1 MLCKMLRLLTTC
13 VALAAAKT
21 SPYSFSLSTFSPEGR
36 IQQIEFAGK
45 AVDNGPPCAAITTR
59 DGVVLAK
66 AYKKSDKALVVHD
79 QSLHILRVTEST
91 IATYAG
97 LPADFRA
104 LVDAARTIAIE
115 LEKTNGF
122 PPSASMLATEVGRRV
137 HAADVV
143 RVARLEMHLFPATNA
158 LYLYLLHGYRQY
170 GNYAMQK
177 IVDVFSDICTVK
189 LYKIGGPRTD
199 NHHLRYITIP
209 YFLSDQV
216 HSKED
221 KPDEYARLIKEAI
234 PLDMQDNVDDHT
246 FWALETHYEPKK

>member
-1 MLCKMLRLLTTC
+1 MLRLLTCC
-13 VALAAAKT
+13 VLSHAAAKT

-66 AYKKSDKALVVHD
+66 AYKKASEKALVVEN

-137 HAADVV
+137 QERTQRGGFRPYGCSLILASPSSLYRVDPSGWVAPLRACAAGAGSASIQADLATILDSDEDGATAKRRLVGLLQADGRGVAVATVSSDEPIEIDVDASTGEAGEEA
-143 RVARLEMHLFPATNA
+143 VAPA
-158 LYLYLLHGYRQY
+158 G
-170 GNYAMQK
+170 
-177 IVDVFSDICTVK
+177 
-189 LYKIGGPRTD
+189 
-199 NHHLRYITIP
+199 
-209 YFLSDQV
+209 
-216 HSKED
+216 
-221 KPDEYARLIKEAI
+221 
-234 PLDMQDNVDDHT
+234 
-246 FWALETHYEPKK
+246 

>member
-1 MLCKMLRLLTTC
+1 MLRLLTCC
-13 VALAAAKT
+13 VLSHAAAKT

-66 AYKKSDKALVVHD
+66 AYKKASEKALVVEN

-137 HAADVV
+137 QERTQRGGFRPYGCSLLLASPSSLYRVDPSGWVAPLRACAAGAGSASIQADLATILDSDEDGATAKRRLVGLLQADGRGVAVATVSSDEPIEIDVDASTGEAGEEA
-143 RVARLEMHLFPATNA
+143 VAPA
-158 LYLYLLHGYRQY
+158 G
-170 GNYAMQK
+170 
-177 IVDVFSDICTVK
+177 
-189 LYKIGGPRTD
+189 
-199 NHHLRYITIP
+199 
-209 YFLSDQV
+209 
-216 HSKED
+216 
-221 KPDEYARLIKEAI
+221 
-234 PLDMQDNVDDHT
+234 
-246 FWALETHYEPKK
+246 

>member
-1 MLCKMLRLLTTC
+1 MLRLLITC
-13 VALAAAKT
+13 SYAAAKT

-45 AVDNGPPCAAITTR
+45 AVDNGPPCAAIMTR

-137 HAADVV
+137 QERTQRGGFRPYGCSLILASPSSLFRVDPSGWVAPIRACAAGAGSASIQADLATILDSDEGGATATRRLVELLTADGRGVAVATVSTDAPIVIDVDASTGEAGEEAV
-143 RVARLEMHLFPATNA
+143 TPA
-158 LYLYLLHGYRQY
+158 G
-170 GNYAMQK
+170 
-177 IVDVFSDICTVK
+177 
-189 LYKIGGPRTD
+189 
-199 NHHLRYITIP
+199 
-209 YFLSDQV
+209 
-216 HSKED
+216 
-221 KPDEYARLIKEAI
+221 
-234 PLDMQDNVDDHT
+234 
-246 FWALETHYEPKK
+246 

>member
-1 MLCKMLRLLTTC
+1 MLRLLTTC
-13 VALAAAKT
+13 FLSHAAAKT

-66 AYKKSDKALVVHD
+66 AYKRASDKALVVAGH
-79 QSLHILRVTEST
+79 SLHILRVTETT

-137 HAADVV
+137 QERTQRGGFRPYGCSLILASPSSLYRVDPSGWVAPLRACAAGAGSASIQADLAAILESDEDGTTAKRRLVGLLTADGRGVAVATVSSDEPIEIDVDASASAGDEA
-143 RVARLEMHLFPATNA
+143 VAPA
-158 LYLYLLHGYRQY
+158 G
-170 GNYAMQK
+170 
-177 IVDVFSDICTVK
+177 
-189 LYKIGGPRTD
+189 
-199 NHHLRYITIP
+199 
-209 YFLSDQV
+209 
-216 HSKED
+216 
-221 KPDEYARLIKEAI
+221 
-234 PLDMQDNVDDHT
+234 
-246 FWALETHYEPKK
+246 

>member
-1 MLCKMLRLLTTC
+1 MLRLLTTC
-13 VALAAAKT
+13 FLSHALAKT

-45 AVDNGPPCAAITTR
+45 AVDNGPPCAAITTS

-66 AYKKSDKALVVHD
+66 AYKKSDNLAVEGH
-79 QSLHILRVTEST
+79 SLHILRVTETT

-137 HAADVV
+137 QERTQRGGFRPYGCSLILASPSSLYRIDPSGWVAPLRACAAGAGSASIQGDLATILDSDEDGATAKRRLVELLTADGRGVAVATVSNDSPIVIDVDASTGEAGEEAV
-143 RVARLEMHLFPATNA
+143 TPA
-158 LYLYLLHGYRQY
+158 G
-170 GNYAMQK
+170 
-177 IVDVFSDICTVK
+177 
-189 LYKIGGPRTD
+189 
-199 NHHLRYITIP
+199 
-209 YFLSDQV
+209 
-216 HSKED
+216 
-221 KPDEYARLIKEAI
+221 
-234 PLDMQDNVDDHT
+234 
-246 FWALETHYEPKK
+246 

>member
-1 MLCKMLRLLTTC
+1 MLRLLTTC
-13 VALAAAKT
+13 ALAAAKT

-66 AYKKSDKALVVHD
+66 GYKKSSEKSLVVDGH
-79 QSLHILRVTEST
+79 SLHILRVTETT

-137 HAADVV
+137 QERTQRGGFRPYGCSLILASPSSLYRIDPSGWVAPLRACAAGAGSASIQADLAAILESDEDGATATRRLVELLAADG
-143 RVARLEMHLFPATNA
+143 RGVAVATVSDDAPIVIDVDASASAGDEAVAPA
-158 LYLYLLHGYRQY
+158 G
-170 GNYAMQK
+170 
-177 IVDVFSDICTVK
+177 
-189 LYKIGGPRTD
+189 
-199 NHHLRYITIP
+199 
-209 YFLSDQV
+209 
-216 HSKED
+216 
-221 KPDEYARLIKEAI
+221 
-234 PLDMQDNVDDHT
+234 
-246 FWALETHYEPKK
+246 

>member
-1 MLCKMLRLLTTC
+1 MLRLLGC
-13 VALAAAKT
+13 LALAAAKT

-45 AVDNGPPCAAITTR
+45 AVDNGPPCAAITTS

-66 AYKKSDKALVVHD
+66 AYKKPSDKLAVEGH
-79 QSLHILRVTEST
+79 SLHILRVTETT

-137 HAADVV
+137 QERTQRGGFRPYGCSLILASPSSLYRIDPSGWVAPLRACAAGAGSASIQADLATILEEDAATAKRRLVGLLTADGRGVAVATVSDDDPIEIDVDASTGEAGEEA
-143 RVARLEMHLFPATNA
+143 VAPA
-158 LYLYLLHGYRQY
+158 G
-170 GNYAMQK
+170 
-177 IVDVFSDICTVK
+177 
-189 LYKIGGPRTD
+189 
-199 NHHLRYITIP
+199 
-209 YFLSDQV
+209 
-216 HSKED
+216 
-221 KPDEYARLIKEAI
+221 
-234 PLDMQDNVDDHT
+234 
-246 FWALETHYEPKK
+246 